1 MYKIYKGITL
11 NNFKLTE
18 KMIKF
23 YIGFF
28 ISDVI
33 VWLILDIYNGLNLF
47 FIPIMII
54 LVLINGLWIF
64 YMKQYLKVSKRLD
77 QIGI

>member
-1 MYKIYKGITL
+1 
-11 NNFKLTE
+11 
-18 KMIKF
+18 MIKL

-33 VWLILDIYNGLNLF
+33 VWLILDIYNGLIPF
-47 FIPIMII
+47 FIMIMII
-54 LVLINGLWIF
+54 TVLINGLWIL
-64 YMKQYLKVSKRLD
+64 YMKQYLEVSKRLD